1 MSEKQK
7 ILVVDDNDAGRYF
20 KVRTLQR
27 AGYDVVQASDGR
39 NGLYQAQA
47 EEIAIAV
54 LDVKLPDISGLDVC
68 RIIKERDP
76 SVLVLQTSATFRQME
91 HRIAGLEG
99 GADSYLVEPMEPGE
113 LIATVQALLRIRKG
127 EQDLRRS
134 KDALETTVQ
143 ERTHALG
150 EANRKLREEIGHRAA
165 AEETLRHTHKMD
177 VLGQL
182 TGSIAH
188 DFNNLLAIILGNLET
203 LRRRLPAEASELAR
217 YADNAF
223 FGARRAVSLT
233 KQLLTFARRTP
244 MTPQVIKLGDSIGDI
259 TDLLRQAI
267 GQRVS
272 ISTAVDPDVWPIFAD
287 PTGLE
292 TAILNLAVN
301 ARDAMKGEGAVVITI
316 HNRTV
321 AIGGSKGDLT
331 PGEYVAICVTDTG
344 KGMNPDVMKYAFEP
358 FFTTKDVG
366 DGTGLGLAQVHGF
379 AVQAGGGAQIESEL
393 GTGTTVTIF
402 LPRFTG
408 EVVAPVAATDSEIVA
423 GPMPDT
429 TILIV
434 EDNDHVRDYSAEIL
448 AELGYKI
455 VQAHDAR
462 SALDVLA
469 NRKVHLLFSDLGLP
483 GGIDGKDLA
492 LTALK
497 RYPEVK
503 VLLTTGYAGKAA
515 DVAPF
520 PLIPKPYTF
529 TDIGR
534 KLREVLDLENRSSER
549 ARSDSNQSIL
559 RLRLLLVEDEAL
571 IRLDAADSLRECG
584 FDVDEAASASQ
595 AREVMNDASRI
606 IGGVIIDLGL
616 PDLRGDE
623 LAAELRAARPSLPI
637 IIASGFSSNEV
648 RRRFREDSRT
658 AFVDKPFSADQIRR
672 ALKAMRPQ

>member
-1 MSEKQK
+1 MNERQK
-7 ILVVDDNDAGRYF
+7 ILVVDDNDAGRYI

-39 NGLYQAQA
+39 NAIYQAQV
-47 EEIAIAV
+47 EEIAVAV
-54 LDVKLPDISGLDVC
+54 LDVKLPDISGFDVC
-68 RIIKERDP
+68 RIVKERDP
-76 SVLVLQTSATFRQME
+76 SILVLQTSATFRQIE
-91 HRIAGLEG
+91 HRIAGLAG

-127 EQDLRRS
+127 EQELRRA
-134 KDALETTVQ
+134 KDALEATVQ
-143 ERTHALG
+143 ERTRELG
-150 EANRKLREEIGHRAA
+150 ETNKKLREEIAHRAA
-165 AEETLRHTHKMD
+165 AEDTLRHAHKMD

-203 LRRRLPAEASELAR
+203 LRRRLPAEVSELAG

-233 KQLLTFARRTP
+233 KQLLAFARRTP
-244 MTPQVIKLGDSIGDI
+244 MTPQVIKLGDSVGDI

-287 PTGLE
+287 QTELE
-292 TAILNLAVN
+292 TAILNLVVN

-316 HNRTV
+316 HNRAV
-321 AIGGSKGDLT
+321 AVGGSKGDLA
-331 PGEYVAICVTDTG
+331 PGEYVAIGVTDSG
-344 KGMNPDVMKYAFEP
+344 KGMSTDVMKYAFEP

-408 EVVAPVAATDSEIVA
+408 DVVAPVAAKESEIA
-423 GPMPDT
+423 PGPMSGT

-434 EDNDHVRDYSAEIL
+434 EDNDHVRDYSADIL

-462 SALDVLA
+462 TALDV
-469 NRKVHLLFSDLGLP
+469 RP
-483 GGIDGKDLA
+483 C
-492 LTALK
+492 
-497 RYPEVK
+497 
-503 VLLTTGYAGKAA
+503 
-515 DVAPF
+515 
-520 PLIPKPYTF
+520 KP
-529 TDIGR
+529 
-534 KLREVLDLENRSSER
+534 
-549 ARSDSNQSIL
+549 
-559 RLRLLLVEDEAL
+559 
-571 IRLDAADSLRECG
+571 
-584 FDVDEAASASQ
+584 
-595 AREVMNDASRI
+595 
-606 IGGVIIDLGL
+606 
-616 PDLRGDE
+616 
-623 LAAELRAARPSLPI
+623 
-637 IIASGFSSNEV
+637 
-648 RRRFREDSRT
+648 
-658 AFVDKPFSADQIRR
+658 
-672 ALKAMRPQ
+672 